1 MGATTTTRPAAA
13 QKKTF
18 RKSWMG
24 KEKNYNF
31 NAANDIMGIVMLEI
45 QGAHDLPKLKNST
58 CCDY

>member
-1 MGATTTTRPAAA
+1 
-13 QKKTF
+13 
-18 RKSWMG
+18 MG

-58 CCDY
+58 SAPVCGVCDL